1 MSVAVERLTLK
12 LMPDPSRVIMK
23 FFGTGNVNRV
33 REIIVRVLGFPESQV
48 ENLLEELDR
57 NFRPK
62 HERLFEVF
70 AEHFDMIRG
79 AVPVDSE
86 LTESRRLLLGA
97 CFTMEYALESVA
109 LFNPSIVPALRQ
121 EGVPVGSLRFLLSL
135 RATGEGHVSSI
146 VFRIGIM
153 DADGDIHLEPVEKST
168 RPLKATVPDEF
179 ARPTFRRDLAT
190 LGVPDEQSATI
201 LDRLGDRFTR
211 RELFQAID
219 AARGDQQASGFL
231 EQTAD
236 SLIVAAQV
244 NYQLHLPNPP
254 FSRESEIVVFPF
266 SDIERH
272 GIEDLRLVQF
282 HDDDGSRVYYGTFT
296 AYNGMRVF
304 PQLLEYHGGS
314 TIDVRLITGECA
326 QNKGMAL
333 FPRRIRGQ
341 YAMIS
346 RIDNENLYYMESDDV
361 TIWNKAQLLQVPEY
375 PWQVIQIGNC
385 GSPLETEQG
394 WLLMTHGVGPMRQYC
409 IGATLLDRDD
419 PTRILGQ
426 TREPL
431 LMPTEEGRTSGYVP
445 NVVYSCGAMI
455 HDRKLIVPYAISDLT
470 TSAVRI
476 DLDELLRSLHSR

>member
-1 MSVAVERLTLK
+1 
-12 LMPDPSRVIMK
+12 
-23 FFGTGNVNRV
+23 
-33 REIIVRVLGFPESQV
+33 
-48 ENLLEELDR
+48 LLEELGR
-57 NFRPK
+57 TFGPK
-62 HERLFEVF
+62 HRRLLEVF
-70 AEHFDMIRG
+70 AEHFDMVRG
-79 AVPVDSE
+79 AVPIESN

-121 EGVPVGSLRFLLSL
+121 EGLPAGSQRFVMSL

-146 VFRIGIM
+146 VFRVGIV
-153 DADGDIHLEPVEKST
+153 DAAGSIHLEPVERNT
-168 RPLKATVPDEF
+168 RPLKATVADVFNKP
-179 ARPTFRRDLAT
+179 AFRRDLVT
-190 LGVPDEQSATI
+190 LGVPEEQFSPI
-201 LDRLGDRFTR
+201 LDRLGERFTR
-211 RELFQAID
+211 QELFQLISAGRAD
-219 AARGDQQASGFL
+219 RQTSSFL

-236 SLIVAAQV
+236 NLVVAAQL
-244 NYQLHLPNPP
+244 NYQLHLRNPS
-254 FSRESEIVVFPF
+254 FSQESELVIFPF

-282 HDDDGSRVYYGTFT
+282 HDDDGSRLYYGTFT
-296 AYNGMRVF
+296 AYNGVRVF
-304 PQLLEYHGGS
+304 PQLLEYRGGS
-314 TIDVRLITGECA
+314 TIDVRLVTGECA
-326 QNKGMAL
+326 QNKDMAL
-333 FPRRIRGQ
+333 FPRRIRGKF
-341 YAMIS
+341 AMIS

-361 TIWNKAQLLQVPEY
+361 TTWNEARLLQVPEF

-431 LMPTEEGRTSGYVP
+431 LMPTGEGRTSGYVP

-455 HDRKLIVPYAISDLT
+455 HDRKLILPYAISDLT

-476 DLDELLRSLHSR
+476 DLDELLASLHRR

>member
-1 MSVAVERLTLK
+1 MSVAVERLPLK
-12 LMPDPSRVIMK
+12 LTPDPSRVIMR
-23 FFGTGNVNRV
+23 FFGTGNDRRV
-33 REIIVRVLGFPESQV
+33 REIIGRVMAFPESQV
-48 ENLLEELDR
+48 ETLLDELGR

-62 HERLFEVF
+62 HERLDEAF

-79 AVPVDSE
+79 AVPEDSK

-97 CFTMEYALESVA
+97 CFAMEYALESVA
-109 LFNPSIVPALRQ
+109 LFNPSIAPALQQ
-121 EGVPVGSLRFLLSL
+121 EGVPEGSLRFLMSL

-146 VFRIGIM
+146 VFRVGIM
-153 DADGDIHLEPVEKST
+153 DADGDMHLEPVEKNT
-168 RPLKATVPDEF
+168 RPLKATVPDEYVKS
-179 ARPTFRRDLAT
+179 TFRRDLAI
-190 LGVPDEQSATI
+190 LGIMDDESGTI

-211 RELFQAID
+211 QELFQALD
-219 AARGDQQASGFL
+219 AVRENQQASGFR

-244 NYQLHLPNPP
+244 NYQLHLRNPP
-254 FSRESEIVVFPF
+254 FSRESEIVIFPF

-282 HDDDGSRVYYGTFT
+282 NEDDGSRLYYGTFT
-296 AYNGMRVF
+296 AYNGVRVF
-304 PQLLEYHGGS
+304 PQLMEYRGES

-333 FPRRIRGQ
+333 FPRRIRDK

-346 RIDNENLYYMESDDV
+346 RLDNENLYYMESDDV
-361 TIWNKAQLLQVPEY
+361 TIWNEARLLQVPEY

-409 IGATLLDRDD
+409 IGATLLDRDE

-476 DLDELLRSLHSR
+476 DLDELLASLQRR